1 MTQTDVRSLTGLV
14 FDIQRFSL
22 FDGPGIRTTVFFK
35 GCPLN
40 CLWCHNPEGI
50 DPKPQ
55 LLYTAGLCVSCGLC
69 VGACPRG
76 AHRLDAER
84 AHGLDR
90 ARCNACGACVAACPA
105 RALEMAGRPMTAESV
120 MAEVL
125 KDRLFYAESGG
136 GLTLSGGEPLLQPD
150 FAAALLRI
158 AREEGL
164 HTAVETSGCCAWSRL
179 AAILPLTNLFL
190 FDVKETDPLRHVA
203 LTGVPLK
210 PILDNLARLSEAGAT
225 IVLRLPFIPGLND
238 RPDHIAA
245 VAELAAGLKGPRRQ
259 AQGGLAGVDLLP
271 YHRLGEG
278 KRGRLGLPEKSPA
291 ATVPESET
299 ISGWKKA
306 FAAAGL
312 VVRTAED

>member
-1 MTQTDVRSLTGLV
+1 MTHPDFRSLTGLV

-35 GCPLN
+35 GCPLR

-50 DPKPQ
+50 GPRPQ
-55 LLYTAGLCVSCGLC
+55 LLYTAGLCVGCGLC
-69 VGACPRG
+69 VKACPVG
-76 AHRLDAER
+76 AHRIDAQGK
-84 AHGLDR
+84 HGLDR
-90 ARCNACGACVAACPA
+90 TRCTLCGACAAACPA
-105 RALEMAGRPMTAESV
+105 RALELAGKRMTVAAV
-120 MAEVL
+120 MGEVV

-136 GLTLSGGEPLLQPD
+136 GLTLSGGDPMLQPD
-150 FAAALLRI
+150 FAAGLLRA

-179 AAILPLTNLFL
+179 EAILPLTDLFL
-190 FDVKETDPLRHVA
+190 FDVKETDPIRHETF
-203 LTGVPLK
+203 TGVPLK
-210 PILDNLARLSEAGAT
+210 PVLDNLHKLAERGAT

-245 VAELAAGLKGPRRQ
+245 VAELAAGLKG
-259 AQGGLAGVDLLP
+259 LAGVDLLP

-278 KRGRLGLPEKSPA
+278 KRTRLGLPEGAPLA
-291 ATVPESET
+291 VVPEKET

-306 FAAAGL
+306 FADAGL
-312 VVRTAED
+312 TVRTAED